1 VEWASDFIV
10 FLNAEGCSRVEAQ
23 QSAENE
29 WLEHVKGFHEG
40 SMIGNTKSWF
50 TGYNSNVEG
59 HDILRHMIYL
69 GGAPAYRQKLND
81 LGGAP
86 AYRQQLNEV
95 KDEGHRGFNL
105 S

>member
-1 VEWASDFIV
+1 MEWALDIIA
-10 FLNAEGCSRVEAQ
+10 FLNAKGYARVEAQ

-40 SMIGNTKSWF
+40 PMIANTKSWF

-59 HDILRHMIYL
+59 HDVLRHMIYL
-69 GGAPAYRQKLND
+69 GGASAYRQK
-81 LGGAP
+81 
-86 AYRQQLNEV
+86 LNEV

>member
-1 VEWASDFIV
+1 
-10 FLNAEGCSRVEAQ
+10 
-23 QSAENE
+23 
-29 WLEHVKGFHEG
+29 
-40 SMIGNTKSWF
+40 MIGNTKSWF

-69 GGAPAYRQKLND
+69 GGAPAYRQ
-81 LGGAP
+81 
-86 AYRQQLNEV
+86 QLNEV